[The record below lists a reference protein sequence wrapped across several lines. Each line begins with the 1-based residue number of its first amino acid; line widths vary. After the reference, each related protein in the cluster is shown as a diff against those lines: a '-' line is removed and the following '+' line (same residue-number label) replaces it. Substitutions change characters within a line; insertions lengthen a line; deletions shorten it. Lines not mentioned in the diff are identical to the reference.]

1 LFQAIFITNASHIKN
16 RLVVKK
22 WVNVEELLRTKAPKV
37 YKLLP
42 GFVIRYFI
50 KLIHENDINTIL
62 DDHQNLKCI
71 DFSGAALRDM
81 GVEVVVAG
89 IENIPLTGGYIF
101 ACNHPLGGLDG
112 LAVIISIGKVRR
124 DIRYF
129 VNELLLNLKPM
140 RDVLVPVNINGKN
153 TRKMLED
160 VENIYKSDVAL
171 PIFPAGLVSRRQRD
185 GSIKDL
191 PWKKSFIAKARQY
204 KKDVVPVWVEG
215 KNSDFFYNFAY
226 WRKKLG
232 IKVNIEM
239 LFLPDEMFGQ
249 KDKRITV
256 HFGKPIPYTMFN
268 NSLSDAE
275 WAVKFQDELYNK
287 KGTIVTQPL
296 FEKTDAL

>member
-1 LFQAIFITNASHIKN
+1 
-16 RLVVKK
+16 VVKK

-42 GFVIRYFI
+42 GFLIRYFI
-50 KLIHENDINTIL
+50 KLIHEDDINTIL

-71 DFSGAALRDM
+71 DFSAAALRDM
-81 GVEVVVAG
+81 GVEVVVDG

-160 VENIYKSDVAL
+160 VETVYKSDMAL
-171 PIFPAGLVSRRQRD
+171 PIFPAGLVSRRQPD

-256 HFGKPIPYTMFN
+256 HFGKPVSSATFD

-275 WAVKFQDELYNK
+275 WAIKFQDALYK
-287 KGTIVTQPL
+287 KKKTIIKESL
-296 FEKTDAL
+296 FDKSPSV